1 MKTIQVY
8 ELIQWLTQF
17 DCKDKLIITN
27 DSIYVIN
34 SNTEVTEDDIEEY
47 ENDCLQNEKL

>member
-1 MKTIQVY
+1 MRTIQVY

-27 DSIYVIN
+27 DSIYVLN
-34 SNTEVTEDDIEEY
+34 SNTKVTEDDIEEY
-47 ENDCLQNEKL
+47 ENSTENEEL

>member
-17 DCKDKLIITN
+17 DCKDKLTIKN
-27 DSIYVIN
+27 DSIYVFNGNI
-34 SNTEVTEDDIEEY
+34 EVTEEDIEEY
-47 ENDCLQNEKL
+47 ENDCLQNEEL